1 MNKTSSD
8 SFRLWGTTNSQSIQK
23 HTSHK
28 IILDNVSHGRPKTSS
43 RNSKENID

>member
-1 MNKTSSD
+1 MNKTGSNP
-8 SFRLWGTTNSQSIQK
+8 FRLWGTANPQSIQK

-28 IILDNVSHGRPKTSS
+28 IILDIISHRKPKTSS